1 MSGRNRDPDDSF
13 VQLARYVGEGKVRDA
28 TALIRRELPAIG
40 RDRPDLGEAIRRALA
55 GVGAGALARA
65 VSVNEVP
72 SDRDTKLDLLRE
84 ESVPS
89 CAEEPIWPEAIDAA
103 LRNIVLERTKLA
115 ELESA
120 GVSPTRTLL
129 FVGAPGVGK
138 TLAARWLA
146 RELQRPLITLDLAT
160 VMSSFLGRT
169 GNNIRAVLD
178 YAQKRNALL
187 LLDEFDAIAK
197 RRDDSSDV
205 GELKRLVTVLL
216 QAIDDWPAKGLLV
229 CATNHPELLDPAVW
243 RRFEHVIEFPMA
255 SAADAKK
262 IVHRA
267 LGDSIDGSLL
277 TVAASA
283 FAGHG
288 FADAVRELT
297 GAKRDAITQGITV
310 QIALEDRIRRLVQ
323 VMPRPERL
331 RLADRLA
338 TVKVSQRRIR
348 EITGIARDTLRT
360 RGIAVANK
368 SAQQS
373 KTKTA

>member
-1 MSGRNRDPDDSF
+1 MSGRNRDSDDSF

-28 TALIRRELPAIG
+28 AALIRRELPVIG
-40 RDRPDLGEAIRRALA
+40 RDRPDLGDAIRRALA

-65 VSVNEVP
+65 ANGSEVP
-72 SDRDTKLDLLRE
+72 SDRDTRLELLRE
-84 ESVPS
+84 EAAPV
-89 CAEEPIWPEAIDAA
+89 CIDEPIWPEAIDP
-103 LRNIVLERTKLA
+103 LLKNIVLERTKLA

-120 GVSPTRTLL
+120 GVSPTRTML

-146 RELQRPLITLDLAT
+146 RELQKPLITLDLAT

-178 YAQKRNALL
+178 YARKRNALL

-216 QAIDDWPAKGLLV
+216 QAIDDWPATGLLV

-243 RRFEHVIEFPMA
+243 RRFELLVEFPLA
-255 SAADAKK
+255 SESDAKK
-262 IVHRA
+262 IISRT
-267 LGDSIDGSLL
+267 LGDSIDKNLL
-277 TVAASA
+277 ATAASV

-288 FADAVRELT
+288 FADAIRELN
-297 GAKRDAITQGITV
+297 GAKRDAITREMTIQN
-310 QIALEDRIRRLVQ
+310 ALEDRVQRLIQ
-323 VMPRPERL
+323 LMPRPERL
-331 RLADRLA
+331 RLAGQLA
-338 TVKVSQRRIR
+338 KAKVSQRGIR
-348 EITGIARDTLRT
+348 EMTGLARDTLRT
-360 RGIAVANK
+360 RGIAVAGK
-368 SAQQS
+368 PARRP

>member
-1 MSGRNRDPDDSF
+1 MSGRNRDADDSF
-13 VQLARYVGEGKVRDA
+13 VQLARYVGEGQVRDA
-28 TALIRRELPAIG
+28 IALIRRELPVIG
-40 RDRPDLGEAIRRALA
+40 RDRPDLGDAIRRALA

-65 VSVNEVP
+65 VSGNEVP
-72 SDRDTKLDLLRE
+72 SDRDTRLGLVRE
-84 ESVPS
+84 EAVPVCS
-89 CAEEPIWPEAIDAA
+89 DEPIWPETIGAV
-103 LRNIVLERTKLA
+103 LKNIVLERTKLA

-120 GVSPTRTLL
+120 GVSPTRTML

-146 RELQRPLITLDLAT
+146 RELQKPLITLDLAT

-178 YAQKRNALL
+178 YARKRNALL

-216 QAIDDWPAKGLLV
+216 QAIDDWPATGLLV

-243 RRFEHVIEFPMA
+243 RRFELLVEFPLA
-255 SAADAKK
+255 SESDAKK
-262 IVHRA
+262 IIHRT
-267 LGDSIDGSLL
+267 LGASIDSHLL
-277 TVAASA
+277 AVAASV

-288 FADAVRELT
+288 FADATRELN
-297 GAKRDAITQGITV
+297 GAKRDAITREMTV
-310 QIALEDRIRRLVQ
+310 QNALEDRIQRLVQ
-323 VMPRPERL
+323 LMPRPERI
-331 RLADRLA
+331 RLAGRLGK
-338 TVKVSQRRIR
+338 VKVSQRGIQ
-348 EITGIARDTLRT
+348 EITGLARDTLRT
-360 RGIAVANK
+360 RGIAVAEK
-368 SAQQS
+368 PARRL

>member
-1 MSGRNRDPDDSF
+1 MSGRNRDSDDSF
-13 VQLARYVGEGKVRDA
+13 VQLARYVGEGKIRDA

-40 RDRPDLGEAIRRALA
+40 RDRPDLGDTIRRALA
-55 GVGAGALARA
+55 GVGAGALART
-65 VSVNEVP
+65 VDGSEVP
-72 SDRDTKLDLLRE
+72 SDRDTRLELLRE
-84 ESVPS
+84 EAVPVCS
-89 CAEEPIWPEAIDAA
+89 DEPIWPEVVDST
-103 LRNIVLERTKLA
+103 LKNIVLERTKLA

-120 GVSPTRTLL
+120 GVSPTRSML

-146 RELQRPLITLDLAT
+146 RELQKPLITLDLAT

-178 YAQKRNALL
+178 YARKRNALL
-187 LLDEFDAIAK
+187 LLDEFDSIAK

-216 QAIDDWPAKGLLV
+216 QAIDDWPATGLLV

-243 RRFEHVIEFPMA
+243 RRFELLVEFPLA
-255 SAADAKK
+255 SETDSKK

-267 LGDSIDGSLL
+267 LGDSIDNSLL

-288 FADAVRELT
+288 FADAIRELN
-297 GAKRDAITQGITV
+297 GAKRDAITRGVTV
-310 QIALEDRIRRLVQ
+310 QHALEDRIQRLIQ
-323 VMPRPERL
+323 LMPRPERL

-338 TVKVSQRRIR
+338 KAKVSQRRIR
-348 EITGIARDTLRT
+348 EMTGLARDTLRT
-360 RGIAVANK
+360 RGIAVAAKPAQRLKTK
-368 SAQQS
+368 SA
-373 KTKTA
+373 